1 MTKLTVQTQADHLA
15 EPSIITPMHVQD
27 RPISDQHGR
36 QIVGRAGWRHETQ
49 FQRFVRLGQNVDKAM
64 CTDPKATGIEVE
76 RALDRRDAG
85 IAFVEAWDMRE
96 RGTKDSLDLS
106 RGGSAASAA
115 GISDAQIDAANL
127 LRSWER
133 HMGRNDW
140 MIVRRV
146 CGENC
151 TVAQS
156 VGDISPSYRDS
167 SLARFREALDG
178 LIHAQAEA
186 VKCRRTATVK
196 EARTNG

>member
-1 MTKLTVQTQADHLA
+1 MARSTAKTEADQAA
-15 EPSIITPMHVQD
+15 SPAVITGMHIQD
-27 RPISDQHGR
+27 RPINDQHGKP
-36 QIVGRAGWRHETQ
+36 IMGKPAWRHETQ
-49 FQRFVRLGQNVDKAM
+49 FQRFIRLAQNVDKAA
-64 CTDPKATGIEVE
+64 CTDPKAQGIEVE

-85 IAFVEAWDMRE
+85 KAFVEAWDIRE
-96 RGTKDSLDLS
+96 RGSKDSLDLS

-151 TVAQS
+151 TVAQT

-178 LIHAQAEA
+178 LIHAQREA
-186 VKCRRTATVK
+186 HKERR
-196 EARTNG
+196 R